1 MKTSMS
7 FRFFHPFHPFHPF
20 ALSLLGGCLMAG
32 CAQTEPTAST
42 DTTSTNAPSGAE
54 NTVAAAVPA
63 EKLSGEPFLVGYNQ
77 WIGSVGVFLAKEKG
91 YFKDAGLDV
100 QMKQFAGPA
109 DSVPPLI
116 GGKLDAALTTA
127 DTAILLSQQ
136 ANENPVKNVFI
147 TDTSAG
153 ADAIVAQGDIKSL
166 KDLKGKTVAATK
178 GQCNELLLLK
188 GLRSVGL
195 SDKDVTVTNMDADA
209 AGAAVVAKKIPAA
222 VTWEPWI
229 TKARNAGATV
239 IYSSKEAPNLILDV
253 VTVSQ
258 KTMTNKP
265 ADVRA
270 LVAACVKGNEYAIKN
285 PNEAAKVAAKYFGS
299 TEKEALDMM
308 TKVKLYSGAQNSS
321 LMGTE
326 AAPGPVT
333 QSAKEISDFFMSQ
346 KVMAQAPKGNFFDAT
361 YLPGKS

>member
-1 MKTSMS
+1 MKQLHRLPLAAT
-7 FRFFHPFHPFHPF
+7 
-20 ALSLLGGCLMAG
+20 LLGGLFIAG
-32 CAQTEPTAST
+32 CSNPAPVASSDNSAST
-42 DTTSTNAPSGAE
+42 S
-54 NTVAAAVPA
+54 TVASATTE
-63 EKLSGEPFLVGYNQ
+63 EKLSGKPFQIGYNQ

-116 GGKLDAALTTA
+116 GGQLDAALTTA

-136 ANENPVKNVFI
+136 ANQNPVKNVFI

-153 ADAIVAQGDIKSL
+153 ADAVVAQGNIKTL

-188 GLRSVGL
+188 GLRSAGL
-195 SDKDVTVTNMDADA
+195 SDKDVTITNMDADA
-209 AGAAVVAKKIPAA
+209 AGAAVVAKKVPAA

-229 TKARNAGATV
+229 TKARNAGAKV
-239 IYSSKEAPNLILDV
+239 IYSTSDAPNLILDV

-258 KTMTNKP
+258 KTMTEKP

-285 PNEAAKVAAKYFGS
+285 PQEAAKVAAKYFGS

-308 TKVKLYSGAQNSS
+308 TKVKLYTGADNAR
-321 LMGTE
+321 LMGTD
-326 AAPGPVT
+326 AAPGPVA
-333 QSAKEISDFFMSQ
+333 QSAKEISDFFVSE
-346 KVMAQAPKGNFFDAT
+346 KVMTAAPTGSFFNAS
-361 YLPGKS
+361 YLPETS